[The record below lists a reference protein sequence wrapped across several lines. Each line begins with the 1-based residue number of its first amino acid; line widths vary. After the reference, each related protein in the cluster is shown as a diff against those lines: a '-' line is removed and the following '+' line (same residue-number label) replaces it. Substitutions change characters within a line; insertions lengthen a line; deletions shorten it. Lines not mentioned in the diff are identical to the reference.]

1 MTEETSDKIWVIP
14 NILTTMRI
22 ICVPVFLVFLLQ
34 GKSGASLIVFVLASG
49 TDFLDGWIA
58 RTWNLRTRLGKFLDP
73 AADKLLMAVSYIT
86 LSVTSLGY
94 ANSIPLWLTAAV
106 FGRDIFIV
114 SCAFILYRKIHK
126 KVIHVL
132 LLGKITT
139 AFQMGVVFLV
149 LLFNTMGRSPGFLL
163 WLYIITTVLTILSG
177 FGYARQ
183 GARMLDEYGTPRK

>member
-14 NILTTMRI
+14 NILTAMRI
-22 ICVPVFLVFLLQ
+22 ICIPLFLVFLLQ
-34 GKSGASLIVFVLASG
+34 GKSGAAVFVFVFASG

-86 LSVTSLGY
+86 LSVTSLGF
-94 ANSIPLWLTAAV
+94 ANTIPLWLTAAV

-114 SCAFILYRKIHK
+114 SCAFILYRKIRK

-163 WLYIITTVLTILSG
+163 WLFIITTVLTILSG

-183 GARMLDEYGTPRK
+183 GARMLDEYGPPRT